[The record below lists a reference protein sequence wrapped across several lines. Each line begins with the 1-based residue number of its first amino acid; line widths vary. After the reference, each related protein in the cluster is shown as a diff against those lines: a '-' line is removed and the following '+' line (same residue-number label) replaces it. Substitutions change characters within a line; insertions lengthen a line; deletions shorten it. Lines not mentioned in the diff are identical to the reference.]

1 MDQAVLRTQK
11 WLNSTYGNNSNYTKI
26 PEDGTTGNRT
36 IKALTT
42 ALQIELGISTPN
54 GNFGPATSS
63 AFKTLSAGSKLTN
76 QVYILQGALF
86 CKGYNPGGFTGN
98 FADHTKK
105 AVTQIQA
112 DAGLSTVNGE
122 VNSLL
127 MKSLLS
133 MDAFTLLTYGSY
145 NGNYNIRI
153 IQQNLNKNYSSNKY
167 FASNIGLVP
176 CDGIYG
182 RSTNKALLYALQIE
196 EGISVPNG
204 VFGPS
209 TKSKCPVL
217 STRSANSNFIQL
229 LKYALFC
236 NNFDPKNFNTKFDND
251 CKDAV
256 TRFQKFCCLS
266 ADGIAGAQTWASLL
280 VSTGD
285 KTRKGTMCDCSTT
298 ITEAKAK
305 TLKDN
310 GYKSVGRYLTG
321 RYKMTSSEISTIFN
335 AGLKIFPIFE
345 QGGYQLSHFVPGNGT
360 SDAKLALEAA
370 KNFGFGKGTI
380 IYFTV
385 DFDALDGNVT
395 TSILPYFKEIHDTFI
410 NYKSEYKIGI
420 YGPRNVCS
428 RVANAGYSCSSFVC
442 DMSSGFSGNLG
453 YPLPKDWAIDQI
465 STITIGSGDG
475 QIEIDN
481 DISSEKNNGESYVTP
496 SNIPDNVPNNVI
508 IFQSKRSVTT
518 DADGNKADDLK
529 YNDTSKDELLKL
541 NSLFKYQ
548 IDESYDP
555 DILFSEFNSMCT
567 SLFSTGEM
575 ENVILDMIEHFK
587 DGTGTNYSNKTL
599 TEHVINHESTKEYVD
614 CIKSEL
620 IRELKANGGDLKSL
634 IYTKGAPTPLYNY
647 INANANRPYYNT
659 ISDKINGLTI
669 TIDDTWG
676 NTISISDYSIK
687 NNHFKGTLHFYI
699 YDHFGLDQPD
709 VEKIYVKLAGFR
721 AWYVLQHYK
730 EFNGKFKPYVT
741 DIKFDIPFEG
751 DLK

>member
-1 MDQAVLRTQK
+1 
-11 WLNSTYGNNSNYTKI
+11 
-26 PEDGTTGNRT
+26 
-36 IKALTT
+36 
-42 ALQIELGISTPN
+42 
-54 GNFGPATSS
+54 
-63 AFKTLSAGSKLTN
+63 
-76 QVYILQGALF
+76 
-86 CKGYNPGGFTGN
+86 
-98 FADHTKK
+98 
-105 AVTQIQA
+105 
-112 DAGLSTVNGE
+112 
-122 VNSLL
+122 